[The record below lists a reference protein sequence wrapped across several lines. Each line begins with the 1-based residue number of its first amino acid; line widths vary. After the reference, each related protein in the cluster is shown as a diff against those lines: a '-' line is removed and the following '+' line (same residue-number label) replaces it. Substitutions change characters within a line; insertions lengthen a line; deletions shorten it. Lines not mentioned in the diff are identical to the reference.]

1 MAYFIRKLAI
11 LLLTLFLVS
20 LAVFLAFH
28 VIPGDSAMLILGT
41 EASEE
46 SLAALRHQM
55 GTDRSLFAQYVSWLA
70 GIFRGD
76 FGVSLKYSR
85 SVADLLR
92 SRILLTSLLGLMS
105 FILVF
110 VLGIPL
116 GLLSGR
122 ARNPV
127 ARAAAGAFSVIGIS
141 LPGFFL
147 SLLLIW
153 VFGLWLR
160 LFTPG
165 SYVSPDEDAGAFFR
179 FMIFPA
185 LAVALPQVAV
195 LSKYLAAAVREESSA
210 AYVKAARSRGCSS
223 FRVLTRHIFKNA
235 VVAVVPL
242 LGMIAGSI
250 FSGSIIV
257 EQVFGIS
264 GVGRLL
270 ISAVSY
276 RDFPLAQTIV
286 LYIAALVVIV
296 NFLVDLVVQWLDPRI
311 RLEGRGRA

>member
-46 SLAALRHQM
+46 SLAALRHEM

-110 VLGIPL
+110 ILGIPL

-165 SYVSPDEDAGAFFR
+165 SYVSPVEDAGAFFR

-195 LSKYLAAAVREESSA
+195 LSKYLAAAVREEGAA

-223 FRVLTRHIFKNA
+223 FRVLTHHIFKNA

-286 LYIAALVVIV
+286 LYIAALVVVV
-296 NFLVDLVVQWLDPRI
+296 NFIVDLVVQWLDPRI
-311 RLEGRGRA
+311 RLDASSQ

>member
-1 MAYFIRKLAI
+1 MRYLIRKSAI

-20 LAVFLAFH
+20 LAVFFAFH

-46 SLAALRHQM
+46 SLAALRHEM
-55 GTDRSLFAQYVSWLA
+55 GTDRGLFAQYTGWLG

-92 SRILLTSLLGLMS
+92 SRILLTSLLGLMA
-105 FILVF
+105 FLLVF
-110 VLGIPL
+110 LAGIPL
-116 GLLSGR
+116 GLLAGR
-122 ARNPV
+122 VRHPL
-127 ARAAAGAFSVIGIS
+127 ARAAVGAFSVLGIS

-153 VFGLWLR
+153 VFGLVLKC
-160 LFTPG
+160 FTPG
-165 SYVSPDEDAGAFFR
+165 NYVSLSEDAGAFFR
-179 FMIFPA
+179 FMLFPA
-185 LAVALPQVAV
+185 VAVALPQIAV
-195 LSKYLAAAVREESSA
+195 LAKYLAASVREESA
-210 AYVKAARSRGCSS
+210 APYVKAARSRGCSP
-223 FRVLTRHIFKNA
+223 FRLLTCHIFKNA
-235 VVAVVPL
+235 VVSVVPL

-296 NFLVDLVVQWLDPRI
+296 NFFVDLVVQWLDPRI
-311 RLEGRGRA
+311 RLDASSQ

>member
-110 VLGIPL
+110 ILGIPL

-286 LYIAALVVIV
+286 LYIAALVVVV

>member
-1 MAYFIRKLAI
+1 MAYFLRKLAI

-41 EASEE
+41 EASED

-55 GTDRSLFAQYVSWLA
+55 GTDRSLFAQYVSWLG

-76 FGVSLKYSR
+76 FGVSLKYNR

-92 SRILLTSLLGLMS
+92 SRIVLTSLLGLMS
-105 FILVF
+105 FLMVF
-110 VLGIPL
+110 LLGIPL

-122 ARNPV
+122 ARSSV
-127 ARAAAGAFSVIGIS
+127 ARAVAGAFSVIGIS

-160 LFTPG
+160 CFTPG
-165 SYVSPDEDAGAFFR
+165 SYVSLDEDAVAFFR
-179 FMIFPA
+179 FMVFPS

-235 VVAVVPL
+235 VVSVVPL

-286 LYIAALVVIV
+286 LYIAALVVVI

-311 RLEGRGRA
+311 RLDVGRLM

>member
-20 LAVFLAFH
+20 LVVFLAFH

-46 SLAALRHQM
+46 SLAALRHEM
-55 GTDRSLFAQYVSWLA
+55 GTDRSLFDQYVSWLE

-105 FILVF
+105 FLLVF
-110 VLGIPL
+110 ILGIPL
-116 GLLSGR
+116 GLLSGMSK
-122 ARNPV
+122 NPV
-127 ARAAAGAFSVIGIS
+127 VRAAAGAFSVLGIS

-165 SYVSPDEDAGAFFR
+165 SFVSPGEDAGAFFR
-179 FMIFPA
+179 FMVFPA

-195 LSKYLAAAVREESSA
+195 LSKYLAAAVREESSS
-210 AYVKAARSRGCSS
+210 AYVKAARSRGCSA

-235 VVAVVPL
+235 VVSVVPL

>member
-286 LYIAALVVIV
+286 LYIAALVVVV

-311 RLEGRGRA
+311 RLEGRGRM

>member
-55 GTDRSLFAQYVSWLA
+55 GTDRSLLAQYVSWLA

-92 SRILLTSLLGLMS
+92 SRIMLTSLLGLMS

-110 VLGIPL
+110 ILGIPL

-286 LYIAALVVIV
+286 LYIAALVVVV

>member
-55 GTDRSLFAQYVSWLA
+55 GTDRSLLAQYVSWLA

-92 SRILLTSLLGLMS
+92 SRIMLTSLLGLMS

-110 VLGIPL
+110 ILGIPL

-165 SYVSPDEDAGAFFR
+165 SYVSPGEDAGAFFR

-286 LYIAALVVIV
+286 LYIAALVVVV

>member
-296 NFLVDLVVQWLDPRI
+296 NFFVDLVVQWLDPRI
-311 RLEGRGRA
+311 RLDASSQ

>member
-92 SRILLTSLLGLMS
+92 SRIMLTSLLGLMS

-110 VLGIPL
+110 ILGIPL

-311 RLEGRGRA
+311 RVEGRGRA

>member
-1 MAYFIRKLAI
+1 MAYLLRKLAV

-20 LAVFLAFH
+20 VAVFCAFH

-46 SLAALRHQM
+46 SLAALRHEM
-55 GTDRSLFAQYVSWLA
+55 GTDRSLFVQYVSWL
-70 GIFRGD
+70 GGCFRGD
-76 FGVSLKYSR
+76 FGVSLKYSKG
-85 SVADLLR
+85 VAELLKPR
-92 SRILLTSLLGLMS
+92 VMLTSLLGLLSLAM
-105 FILVF
+105 VF
-110 VLGIPL
+110 AVGLPL
-116 GLLSGR
+116 GLFAGWTKSPVVR
-122 ARNPV
+122 AI
-127 ARAAAGAFSVIGIS
+127 AGGFSVLGIS

-165 SYVSPDEDAGAFFR
+165 AAVSLGEDAGAFFR
-179 FMIFPA
+179 FMVFPA
-185 LAVALPQVAV
+185 LAVALPQIAV
-195 LSKYLAAAVREESSA
+195 LSKYLAAAVREEASA
-210 AYVKAARSRGCSS
+210 PYVKAARSRGCGP
-223 FRVLTRHIFKNA
+223 FRVLTCHIFKNA

-242 LGMIAGSI
+242 LGMIVGSI

-286 LYIAALVVIV
+286 LYIAALVVVV
-296 NFLVDLVVQWLDPRI
+296 NFIVDLVVQWLDPRI
-311 RLEGRGRA
+311 RLDAGRLM

>member
-55 GTDRSLFAQYVSWLA
+55 GTDRSLLDQYVSWLG

-85 SVADLLR
+85 SVSDLLR
-92 SRILLTSLLGLMS
+92 SRIVLTSLLGLMS
-105 FILVF
+105 FLLVF
-110 VLGIPL
+110 LLGIPL

-127 ARAAAGAFSVIGIS
+127 ARAVAGAFSVVGIS

-165 SYVSPDEDAGAFFR
+165 SYVSLDEDAGAFFR
-179 FMIFPA
+179 FMVFPA

-195 LSKYLAAAVREESSA
+195 LSKYLAAAGREESSA
-210 AYVKAARSRGCSS
+210 AYVKAARIRGCSP

-235 VVAVVPL
+235 VVSVVPL

-286 LYIAALVVIV
+286 LYIAALVVVI

>member
-92 SRILLTSLLGLMS
+92 SRIMLTSLLGLMS

-110 VLGIPL
+110 ILGIPL

>member
-110 VLGIPL
+110 ILGIPL

>member
-286 LYIAALVVIV
+286 LYIAALVVVV